1 LRQPTWRGL
10 LHELM
15 VMPALVATAWVVTAA
30 TGPLERIALAVHG
43 LSMAALFALSATYHR
58 HSPSLAARRITRK
71 LDHSAIFVLIA
82 GSYTPICLLVLDRP
96 LGFVVLAV
104 VWLIAAHGVR
114 QKSIRLGLDHD
125 RVHSWMYVVLGGT
138 AILILPQLVDGM
150 GWARVLWSAGSGLLY
165 GFGGWVL
172 VKRRIDPWP
181 KSFGFHEVWHACV
194 TVAIAI
200 NFGVAATL
208 P

>member
-1 LRQPTWRGL
+1 
-10 LHELM
+10 M
-15 VMPALVATAWVVTAA
+15 VVPALVATAWVVTSAA
-30 TGPLERIALAVHG
+30 GPVERVALAVQG
-43 LSMAALFALSATYHR
+43 LSMTALFALSATYHR
-58 HSPSLAARRITRK
+58 HSPTLKARRINRK

-96 LGFVVLAV
+96 LGLVVLTA
-104 VWLIAAHGVR
+104 VWLVAAHGVR
-114 QKSIRLGLDHD
+114 QKSLRLELEHD

-138 AILILPQLVDGM
+138 AFLILPQLIDGM
-150 GWARVLWSAGSGLLY
+150 GLARMLWSAGAGVLY

-172 VKRRIDPWP
+172 VKRRVDPWP
-181 KSFGFHEVWHACV
+181 KSFGFHEVWHTCV

-208 P
+208 V